1 MKKANIL
8 FVPALL
14 CALYLSAELT
24 ILGLDKFYYILAG
37 GGKFATFP
45 NWHSQIAIGL
55 SYLVLQFIYLVWFLG
70 TSSLYTFPSFNQ
82 IFRGTIVFLII
93 AFIGYPLG
101 NDVYL
106 YLHSG
111 LMNLSQANPYL
122 VRAGAFLSELSPFVD
137 WGQTSTY
144 GPVSQLL
151 FTLSAAT
158 LSIHPILAVYGF
170 KAICLGLHILNGYL
184 IWHLLQPL
192 PERGKVTI
200 AYLINPL
207 LLFEQVSSAHIDIAV
222 SSSLILTMLCLARW
236 RYGLAFLAMWVGLLS
251 KTLPLIWMP
260 LVGVFL
266 LRYRQWRSLRVI
278 ALSSIGLFIL
288 LSLTVFP
295 SLAAWK
301 SLLNPGVVGQYKASL
316 HELAK
321 FGLDWFRL
329 MYPGVMTLAEQ
340 NQWLLKLTTLMKL
353 CFVGIYALYALKIWR
368 QRHYSELNL
377 VEDLGWV
384 TLILL
389 LLGTP
394 WVMPWY
400 ASVMITFAA
409 VLPRARLLGLISL
422 MFSLSSS
429 AQYLLLGLDGVGCLV
444 SIGLPIL
451 TLVFGADLFLPR
463 SLPSVES
470 ANSASNS
477 AAADSSI

>member
-45 NWHSQIAIGL
+45 DWHSQVAIGL
-55 SYLVLQFIYLVWFLG
+55 SYLVLQLIYLVWFLG
-70 TSSLYTFPSFNQ
+70 THSRHAFSRFNQ
-82 IFRGTIVFLII
+82 IFRGTIVFLGI

-101 NDVYL
+101 NDIYL

-111 LMNLSQANPYL
+111 LMNLNQANPYL

-151 FTLSAAT
+151 FTLSAAS
-158 LSIHPILAVYGF
+158 LSIHPLLAVYVF
-170 KAICLGLHILNGYL
+170 KAICLGLHILNAYL
-184 IWHLLQPL
+184 LWHLLQPL

-222 SSSLILTMLCLARW
+222 STSLILAVICLARW

-266 LRYRQWRSLRVI
+266 LRYRLWRSVLVI
-278 ALSSIGLFIL
+278 SLSSVGLLFL

-295 SLAAWK
+295 SLTAWK

-329 MYPGVMTLAEQ
+329 TYPGVMTLAEQ
-340 NQWLLKLTTLMKL
+340 NQWLLKLTTVTKL
-353 CFVGIYALYALKIWR
+353 CFVAIYALYALKIWR

-389 LLGTP
+389 LLATP

-409 VLPRARLLGLISL
+409 VLPRARLLGLTSL

-429 AQYLLLGLDGVGCLV
+429 TQYLLLGLDGISCLLA
-444 SIGLPIL
+444 IGLPIL
-451 TLVFGADLFLPR
+451 AFIFGADLFLPR
-463 SLPSVES
+463 SLEYAEPVNSTAKSS
-470 ANSASNS
+470 AP
-477 AAADSSI
+477 DPGI